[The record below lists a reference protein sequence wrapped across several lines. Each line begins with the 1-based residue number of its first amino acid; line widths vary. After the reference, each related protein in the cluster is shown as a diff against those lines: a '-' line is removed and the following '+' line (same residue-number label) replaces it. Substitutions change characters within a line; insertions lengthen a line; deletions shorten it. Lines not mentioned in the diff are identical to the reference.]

1 MTGERTI
8 RVLIVDDHAMVRSG
22 LRFFLLSMPDVTL
35 IGEASNGREAVEL
48 CKRLKPD
55 VALMDLVMPEM
66 DGIEAIRALRQ
77 RQPNVRMLAL
87 SSFQEAMRVQEALRA
102 GAIGY
107 LLKDVTADE
116 LGAAIRGAFSG
127 RRSLSPEVAGA
138 LAEATAGALADTEL
152 TDRQLEVLRLLV
164 AGMSNAEIAREL
176 TITVATARF
185 HVSSILFRLGAAN
198 RAEAAALAVKRGLID
213 QDQLRLERGG
223 NPCSGLPPLSFLGSC
238 RTGHSSSTRTIH
250 MPGVQA
256 MVRRYTF
263 LESEWGAVRG
273 SEVTDGSR
281 RGPRRKIH
289 TSEESSNES
298 RSYRRT
304 RSDRHR
310 YAVPVR

>member
-48 CKRLKPD
+48 CKRLEPD
-55 VALMDLVMPEM
+55 VVLMDLVMPEM

-138 LAEATAGALADTEL
+138 LAEATAGALPETEL

-185 HVSSILFRLGAAN
+185 HVSSILSRLGAAN
-198 RAEAAALAVKRGLID
+198 RAEAAALAVKRGLI
-213 QDQLRLERGG
+213 
-223 NPCSGLPPLSFLGSC
+223 S
-238 RTGHSSSTRTIH
+238 
-250 MPGVQA
+250 
-256 MVRRYTF
+256 
-263 LESEWGAVRG
+263 
-273 SEVTDGSR
+273 
-281 RGPRRKIH
+281 
-289 TSEESSNES
+289 
-298 RSYRRT
+298 
-304 RSDRHR
+304 
-310 YAVPVR
+310 

>member
-77 RQPNVRMLAL
+77 RQPNVRVLAL

-176 TITVATARF
+176 TIIVATARF

-213 QDQLRLERGG
+213 
-223 NPCSGLPPLSFLGSC
+223 
-238 RTGHSSSTRTIH
+238 
-250 MPGVQA
+250 
-256 MVRRYTF
+256 
-263 LESEWGAVRG
+263 
-273 SEVTDGSR
+273 
-281 RGPRRKIH
+281 
-289 TSEESSNES
+289 
-298 RSYRRT
+298 
-304 RSDRHR
+304 
-310 YAVPVR
+310 